1 MDYILTWSTQFM
13 FKDFVLNATLLFSSF
28 TIMGQLFKNR
38 PLKISSPL
46 STKLYWSIGYGILG
60 NILMLFSIK
69 INATTIADLRHLVIV
84 IAAIFGGMIPAL
96 FSSVIIAIGRVL
108 LFGYSEN
115 SIIAAF
121 GVLFTGIICGWI
133 STFTFRP
140 ALKVFV
146 MNICGLVI
154 LSIIIAIKIDDFATL
169 KKVLIIHYLISLIGG
184 LVSYLLALYVAKLN
198 EVQRELKHSIIKLE
212 ESEQKLQA
220 ANELLNRLS
229 YMDGLTG
236 ISNRRYFDELLQK
249 EWSPTKNG
257 PLTLLMFD
265 IDFFKKYNDTYGHL
279 AGDQCLK
286 ILTKEVS
293 YKLPPNLTLCRYGG
307 EEFALILPATDLNE
321 AMKVA
326 QSIQETVQSLKI
338 PHGSS
343 EISDIV
349 TISIGIATC
358 LPDSTSDPD
367 ELIQSADSAL
377 YLSKTNGRNTISMQL
392 NGRLISI

>member
-1 MDYILTWSTQFM
+1 ML
-13 FKDFVLNATLLFSSF
+13 KDFVLNATLLFSSF

-69 INATTIADLRHLVIV
+69 INATIIADLRHLVIV
-84 IAAIFGGMIPAL
+84 IAAVFGGMIPAL
-96 FSSVIIAIGRVL
+96 FSSLIIALGRIL
-108 LFGYSEN
+108 LFGFSES

-121 GVLFTGIICGWI
+121 GVLLTGIICGCI
-133 STFTFRP
+133 SKLTFRP
-140 ALKVFV
+140 ALKAFV
-146 MNICGLVI
+146 MNLCGLMI
-154 LSIIIAIKIDDFATL
+154 ISIIIAIKIDDLAIL

-184 LVSYLLALYVAKLN
+184 FIAYLLALYVANLN
-198 EVQRELKHSIIKLE
+198 EAQRKLKHSVIKLE

-249 EWSPTKNG
+249 EWSSAKNV
-257 PLTLLMFD
+257 PLSLLMFD

-286 ILTKEVS
+286 IISQEVS
-293 YKLPPNLTLCRYGG
+293 NKLTTNLTLCRYGG
-307 EEFALILPATDLNE
+307 EEFALILPDTDLNE

-326 QSIQETVQSLKI
+326 QSIQETIQSLKI
-338 PHGSS
+338 PHESS
-343 EISDIV
+343 EVSDFV
-349 TISIGIATC
+349 TLSIGIATC
-358 LPDSTSDPD
+358 LPDSTSKPD

-377 YLSKTNGRNTISMQL
+377 YFSKTNGRNTISIEQM
-392 NGRLISI
+392 NGRLRSI